1 MFNFKAISKKCAS
14 FGLAVLMLASS
25 SQTALAKEM
34 HVSEDLS
41 DYNRSLEEK
50 FTAPNED
57 YIFDF
62 EHDFKENSSVSY
74 VLTPEQ
80 LKSKPGTVIIEGNE
94 SDDNLERCRYVIS
107 VPTIKQDGKT
117 TSKLN
122 DYGMIAIFSYGIS
135 MGQYEDYYANLDLL
149 LFDKDFATKHPIEI
163 GFSSVGPY
171 INTTVP
177 YLLVSLYTKDYEA
190 PEEVEQMSTYEA
202 SYYSSWFGEESW
214 WEEDPKNVSFT
225 DRSID
230 LSKKDLDQI
239 IWRTQLCNLL
249 CRDKLES
256 FDHGDSFD
264 YSRLFNDYSSPLAG
278 QFTKKGGYN
287 GFSYIMPSNNPA
299 TVIAFTENKIFLGI
313 SARWLPDDLDPNVE
327 NDILY
332 TALVYEDKA
341 ENPEMVK
348 INNYDS
354 LTRGTLDEILYL
366 LTDSGINWA
375 GLNALDLKD

>member
-1 MFNFKAISKKCAS
+1 MFNFRVKRFFSLVIAT
-14 FGLAVLMLASS
+14 VMLAQS
-25 SQTALAKEM
+25 SQVALAKDMRVTE
-34 HVSEDLS
+34 ELF
-41 DYNRSLEEK
+41 DYRNLDEK

-57 YIFDF
+57 YIFDY
-62 EHDFKENSSVSY
+62 EHGLKENPSISY
-74 VLTPEQ
+74 VLTSEQ

-122 DYGMIAIFSYGIS
+122 DYGVIAIFSYGIS
-135 MGQYEDYYANLDLL
+135 MGQYEDYYANLDLI
-149 LFDKDFATKHPIEI
+149 LFDKCFADKHPIEV
-163 GFSSVGPY
+163 GFSGVGPY

-177 YLLVSLYTKDYEA
+177 HLLVSLYTKDYET

-214 WEEDPKNVSFT
+214 WGRDLGGISFT
-225 DRSID
+225 DRSVD
-230 LSKKDLDQI
+230 LSKKELDQI

-264 YSRLFNDYSSPLAG
+264 YDRLFNAYSSPLAG
-278 QFTKKGGYN
+278 QFTRRGGYN
-287 GFSYIMPSNNPA
+287 GFSYIIPSNNPSA
-299 TVIAFTENKIFLGI
+299 VIAFTENKVYLGI
-313 SARWLPDDLDPNVE
+313 SARWVDDIDANVE

-332 TALVYEDKA
+332 TALVYEDKT
-341 ENPEMVK
+341 ENPEMVD

>member
-1 MFNFKAISKKCAS
+1 MFNFRVKRFFSLAIAT
-14 FGLAVLMLASS
+14 VMLAQS
-25 SQTALAKEM
+25 SQVALAKDMRVTE
-34 HVSEDLS
+34 ELF
-41 DYNRSLEEK
+41 DYRNLDEK

-57 YIFDF
+57 YIFDY
-62 EHDFKENSSVSY
+62 EHDFKENPSISY
-74 VLTPEQ
+74 VLTSEQ

-135 MGQYEDYYANLDLL
+135 MGQYDNYYANLDLL

-163 GFSSVGPY
+163 GFSGVGPY

-177 YLLVSLYTKDYEA
+177 HLLVSLYTKDYET

-202 SYYSSWFGEESW
+202 SYYSSWFDEESW

-249 CRDKLES
+249 CRDELES

-264 YSRLFNDYSSPLAG
+264 YDRLFNAYSGPLSG
-278 QFTKKGGYN
+278 QFTRRGGYN
-287 GFSYIMPSNNPA
+287 GFSYIIPSNNPSA
-299 TVIAFTENKIFLGI
+299 VIAFTENKVYLGI
-313 SARWLPDDLDPNVE
+313 SARWVDDIDANVE

-332 TALVYEDKA
+332 TALVYEDKT
-341 ENPEMVK
+341 ENPEMVN
-348 INNYDS
+348 INKYDS